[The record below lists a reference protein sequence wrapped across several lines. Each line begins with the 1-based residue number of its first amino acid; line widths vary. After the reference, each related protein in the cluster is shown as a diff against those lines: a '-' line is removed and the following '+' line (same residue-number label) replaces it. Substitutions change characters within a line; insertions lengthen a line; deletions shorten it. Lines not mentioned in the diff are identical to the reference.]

1 MTFANRKTPGKGAP
15 LNPHT
20 ASMCVMGEPRPL
32 AIDEGEIA
40 AEYEASVYHTIDGRP
55 ASWVWL
61 SSGAAFLWVRDKV
74 TAGFNGYKEPAGY

>member
-1 MTFANRKTPGKGAP
+1 MTFANRKTPGRGAP

-40 AEYEASVYHTIDGRP
+40 AEYEASEYHKVDGRT

-61 SSGAAFLWVRDKV
+61 SSGAAFLWVRDAK
-74 TAGFNGYKEPAGY
+74 ASAFKGY